1 MLKKCI
7 LRRKVRLM
15 VKILHLKQTWIE
27 IKYLYKIKCYF
38 KFMDYLVSKCLCF
51 YYSLVVFMEIIAIF
65 YWIQE
70 VI

>member
-1 MLKKCI
+1 
-7 LRRKVRLM
+7 M

-65 YWIQE
+65 Y
-70 VI
+70 